1 MGDAIDLPAPWRHAD
16 DRRRVGRL
24 EVRHLR
30 TRLGRVADIG
40 PGGMRVCGPPWPPIR
55 EYGAFDVDLLGL
67 TEIIPLRVRVV
78 WQCRTA
84 LLRRDVGLAFEG
96 LSEHA
101 EHALSGLFAACRDIR
116 ERREAG

>member
-1 MGDAIDLPAPWRHAD
+1 
-16 DRRRVGRL
+16 
-24 EVRHLR
+24 
-30 TRLGRVADIG
+30 
-40 PGGMRVCGPPWPPIR
+40 
-55 EYGAFDVDLLGL
+55 
-67 TEIIPLRVRVV
+67 VRVV